1 MKAGRELDAKVAE
14 ALGWQWGDTGQ
25 GLEGLFPP
33 EGDLRY
39 NIALYGPLHF
49 DKDGY
54 LETMPRYST
63 SWEGMGVLVEE
74 AKKQGIRLEFS
85 HGLNGGYYGGAYS
98 FDDGEYQIDHSTNYA
113 FTTAPH
119 AVSLVFLMAKG
130 VISNA

>member
-1 MKAGRELDAKVAE
+1 MQAGRELDAKVAE
-14 ALGWQWGDTGQ
+14 ALTEDEVEFIGGKLMWFPDQ
-25 GLEGLFPP
+25 EGTMQEVP
-33 EGDLRY
+33 
-39 NIALYGPLHF
+39 HF
-49 DKDGY
+49 
-54 LETMPRYST
+54 ST
-63 SWEGMGVLVEE
+63 TWEGMGVLVEE